1 METEFTGSG
10 RNPLGAL
17 VKAGVRVIRP
27 EGPWHGRRRLS
38 GTYGGEPVLARGPGG
53 LLDYFH
59 AHVIELGRLVAWARA
74 TRGGPV
80 AIGGVSLGALTAQL
94 AALWRAIGRRKC
106 GRTRCSWWHH
116 RSRSPR

>member
-1 METEFTGSG
+1 MAEGI
-10 RNPLGAL
+10 
-17 VKAGVRVIRP
+17 RVIRP
-27 EGPWHGRRRLS
+27 EGPWHGRRRLP

-80 AIGGVSLGALTAQL
+80 AS
-94 AALWRAIGRRKC
+94 AASAWAR
-106 GRTRCSWWHH
+106 
-116 RSRSPR
+116 